1 MPAPTTER
9 SPLTQPEAADAL
21 LRFLNTHA
29 SGPRQLPER
38 FADAGSLQ
46 AWLREHGPDTG
57 TTHVTEADAAGAR
70 ELRDALITVLLA
82 HAGDGNTTPEAL
94 AGAEEHLRGVAARY
108 PLTTVVT
115 AAGATLTSTQTGVPG
130 LFGTVLA
137 SVTAL
142 AHAGVWDRLRACRHE
157 PCHFCFFD
165 RTRNSSA
172 GYCGPRCASRASMRA
187 YRRRRKE
194 QAAGTAAD

>member
-1 MPAPTTER
+1 MPTPTTER
-9 SPLTQPEAADAL
+9 SPLTQPAAVDAL

-38 FADAGSLQ
+38 FTDARSMH
-46 AWLREHGPDTG
+46 AWLLEHDLGTG
-57 TTHVTEADAAGAR
+57 STHVTEADAAAAR

-82 HAGDGNTTPEAL
+82 HAGDKNTTPEAL
-94 AGAEEHLRGVAARY
+94 ARAEEHLRGVAARY
-108 PLTTVVT
+108 PLATVVT
-115 AAGATLTSTQTGVPG
+115 AEGARLASTQSGIPG

-137 SVTAL
+137 SVTEL

-172 GYCGPRCASRASMRA
+172 GYCGPRCGSRASMRA
-187 YRRRRKE
+187 YRQRRKE
-194 QAAGTAAD
+194 QAAGTAG

>member
-1 MPAPTTER
+1 MPAPATER
-9 SPLTQPEAADAL
+9 SPLTQPAAADTL
-21 LRFLNTHA
+21 LCFLNTHA

-38 FADAGSLQ
+38 FADARTMHTWLQ
-46 AWLREHGPDTG
+46 EQGLVTG
-57 TTHVTEADAAGAR
+57 TAHVTEADAARAR

-82 HAGDGNTTPEAL
+82 HAGDKNTTPEAITR
-94 AGAEEHLRGVAARY
+94 AEEQLRGLSTRY

-115 AAGATLTSTQTGVPG
+115 AAGASLAGMRTGIPG
-130 LFGTVLA
+130 LLATVLA
-137 SVTAL
+137 NVTEL

-172 GYCGPRCASRASMRA
+172 GYCGPKCASRASMRA
-187 YRRRRKE
+187 YRQRRKE
-194 QAAGTAAD
+194 QAAATTG

>member
-9 SPLTQPEAADAL
+9 SPLNQPAAADAL

-38 FADAGSLQ
+38 FTDARAMHAWLLEHGLDAGI
-46 AWLREHGPDTG
+46 TF
-57 TTHVTEADAAGAR
+57 VTEADAAGAR

-82 HAGDGNTTPEAL
+82 HAGDKNTTPEAL
-94 AGAEEHLRGVAARY
+94 ARAEEHLRGIATRY
-108 PLTTVVT
+108 PLASVVT
-115 AAGATLTSTQTGVPG
+115 ATGAGLVSTQTGVPG

-137 SVTAL
+137 SVTEL
-142 AHAGVWDRLRACRHE
+142 AHAGLWDRLRACRHE

-187 YRRRRKE
+187 YRQRRKE
-194 QAAGTAAD
+194 QATGTAG

>member
-9 SPLTQPEAADAL
+9 SPLNQPAAADAL

-38 FADAGSLQ
+38 LSDAPAMQ
-46 AWLREHGPDTG
+46 AWLMEHGLG
-57 TTHVTEADAAGAR
+57 TESTHVTEADAAGAR
-70 ELRDALITVLLA
+70 ELRDALIAVLLA
-82 HAGDGNTTPEAL
+82 HAGDPSTTPEAL
-94 AGAEEHLRGVAARY
+94 AQAEEHLRGIAARY

-115 AAGATLTSTQTGVPG
+115 AAGATLTSTQTGIPG

-137 SVTAL
+137 NVTEL
-142 AHAGVWDRLRACRHE
+142 AHAGLWDRLRACRHD

-194 QAAGTAAD
+194 QAAESSA